1 MFRIE
6 PLSRKPV
13 YEQLVEQTETLV
25 LNGGL
30 HAGDQ
35 MPSVRTLAVTL
46 SINPNTIQKAY
57 LELDRRGIL
66 QAAPGK
72 GNFIAPEARER
83 LCRQKRTELG
93 AFDALAREL
102 MLAGVKPDDL
112 RARIQT
118 LAETTLKGEA
128 TDD

>member
-13 YEQLVEQTETLV
+13 YEQIVEQTETLV
-25 LNGGL
+25 LTGTL
-30 HAGDQ
+30 KAGDQ

-57 LELDRRGIL
+57 IELDRRGII

-72 GNFIAPEARER
+72 GNFISPAAYDL
-83 LCRQKRTELG
+83 LCQTKRNQLD
-93 AFDALAREL
+93 AFDNLVREL
-102 MLAGVKPDDL
+102 FLAGVEKEEL
-112 RARIQT
+112 CERLTA
-118 LAETTLKGEA
+118 LAAASLKGEC
-128 TDD
+128 DV

>member
-6 PLSRKPV
+6 PLSRRPV

-25 LNGGL
+25 LTGGL
-30 HAGDQ
+30 KPGDQ
-35 MPSVRTLAVTL
+35 MPSVRALAVTL

-72 GNFIAPEARER
+72 GNFVAPTAREQ
-83 LCRQKRTELG
+83 LCRQKRDGLDE
-93 AFDALAREL
+93 FDTLAREL
-102 MLAGVKPDDL
+102 LLAGIGKDEL
-112 RARIQT
+112 CERIHS
-118 LAETTLKGEA
+118 LAATSLKGA
-128 TDD
+128 CDV